1 MPLCRGWTAPE
12 VGEEEGS
19 FASHFYRWF
28 RESFEE
34 LSFCGFARF
43 NWHSFAELLAWRS
56 LIWLSMTWRQRYLA
70 QNQFSQ
76 HNIAGLNSGIASTV
90 MLNKERTVKGNKHT
104 QTHTTNSVKFFC
116 FFLFLFFSLYLFLFY
131 CHYHSFINFSSFFTV
146 DKVTYLRIIS
156 SS

>member
-1 MPLCRGWTAPE
+1 MPLCHGWTAPE
-12 VGEEEGS
+12 VSEEEGS
-19 FASHFYRWF
+19 FASRFYRWF

-76 HNIAGLNSGIASTV
+76 HSIAGLNSGIASTV
-90 MLNKERTVKGNKHT
+90 MLNKERPLRWKEIDIHKHT
-104 QTHTTNSVKFFC
+104 QPVLLDFFVFSFFSFC
-116 FFLFLFFSLYLFLFY
+116 FYFFLFIFFS
-131 CHYHSFINFSSFFTV
+131 SIV
-146 DKVTYLRIIS
+146 IIIPS
-156 SS
+156 